1 MAGGHR
7 LITAAICA
15 YNEAANIERLLRILL
30 DRDGQT
36 FDELIVVSSGST
48 DGTDAIV
55 RAVAADAPKVCLISE
70 ADRGG
75 KARAVNAVLG
85 RARGDIVLLIDA
97 DCLPVEG
104 ALARLLA
111 HFDDPSTGGTGARNV
126 VTNAG
131 EGVVAHLGSLL
142 WELHHEVNLR
152 GAVLGGDI
160 VAFRRLVE
168 AIAPGTVNDDYA
180 IEAAL
185 KERGFR
191 IEYEPQA
198 RVLMRAPTSLR
209 DLLRQRR
216 RIYAGYRAQAA
227 GRPLKQTR
235 QARSVLGASLAILR
249 RRPAAL
255 PALVALASVEA
266 TARISIGVEG
276 LLGRA
281 DDYAIWEPAA
291 STKGPL
297 PERDTPPHLL

>member
-111 HFDDPSTGGTGARNV
+111 HFDDPGTGGTGAHNV

-131 EGVVAHLGSLL
+131 EGVVARLGSLL

-160 VAFRRLVE
+160 VAFRRVVE

-281 DDYAIWEPAA
+281 GDYAIWEPAA

-297 PERDTPPHLL
+297 PERDTPGHLL